1 MAGVCRISITPI
13 KGTALHH
20 PDQVELG
27 PTGVAENR
35 LFYLVDSHG
44 LMANGKRFGSLVQ
57 VRADYDGQARILALR
72 TPDGNSLTEA
82 VELTGEQVET
92 SFYGRPVRGTVVGGR
107 LAAFLSGHVGA
118 KLRLV
123 QVDTPGAAVDV
134 HPVTLISTATLD
146 HIRDGA
152 GGPDDGWESRFRI
165 LLELDG
171 LSPFEEEAW
180 ESRTIAVGTAV
191 ISVVGPVPRCVV
203 TAQNPHTGVPDFDTL
218 AALRRLRE
226 AHGRTLS
233 TPTAH
238 LPDGGRLMLGVYATV
253 TTPGIV
259 RCGDPVQVVE

>member
-20 PDQVELG
+20 PGQIELG
-27 PTGVAENR
+27 PNGVAENR
-35 LFYLVDSHG
+35 LFHLVDAHG

-57 VRADYDGQARILALR
+57 VRADYDGRSRILSLQ
-72 TPDGNSLTEA
+72 TPDGKSFTEA
-82 VELTGEQVET
+82 VHLTGEQAET

-107 LAAFLSGHVGA
+107 LAGFLSDHVGA
-118 KLRLV
+118 TLRLV

-134 HPVTLISTATLD
+134 HPVTLISTATMD
-146 HIRDGA
+146 HIREGA
-152 GGPDDGWESRFRI
+152 GGPADGWPNRFRI

-171 LSPFEEEAW
+171 LPAFGEEAW
-180 ESRTIAVGTAV
+180 ESRTLAIGAAVV
-191 ISVVGPVPRCVV
+191 SVVGPVPRCVV
-203 TAQNPHTGVPDFDTL
+203 TAQNPHTGVQDFDTL
-218 AALRRLRE
+218 AALRRLRG
-226 AHGRTLS
+226 APGRTLS

-259 RCGDPVQVVE
+259 RRGDAVHVVE